1 MFGCRIRIYLGAN
14 EWNGGSDEIFQQLQ
28 GSGRLDLSL
37 DALILND
44 AIKIS
49 KESRFKREKK
59 IPFGGM
65 NPHG

>member
-44 AIKIS
+44 AIKI
-49 KESRFKREKK
+49 
-59 IPFGGM
+59 
-65 NPHG
+65 